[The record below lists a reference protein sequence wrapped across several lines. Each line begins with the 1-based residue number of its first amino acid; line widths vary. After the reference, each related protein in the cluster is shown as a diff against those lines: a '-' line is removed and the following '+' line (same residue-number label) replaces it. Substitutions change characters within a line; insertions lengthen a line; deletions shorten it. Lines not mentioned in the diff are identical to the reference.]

1 MKKSDDQIIVIITTK
16 VKEKLDFKQIAIN
29 HDEVLYN
36 PKKFPGLVIQI
47 KDPKATVMLYSTN
60 KIAIAGLTQI
70 SEVDQVVEKI
80 KKLLLDEG
88 VDLTD
93 PEIHIEKSKP
103 IILKICLLGDK
114 GVGKTTLMN
123 HFLEDSFNRKFQ
135 DKKEKIGVNFFETTT
150 TNIEGRKVIMQLWNI
165 IDDEK
170 FKDIQ
175 RSYLKGAKAG
185 IIIYDITKK
194 TSFKRIDEYIS
205 ILRKSKRNRDLPIM
219 LIGNKFDLKDER
231 EITNNQGIQLA
242 IKNKL
247 AGYIECSATDAKQVK
262 KAFDAISQT
271 LFRGIYLDTI
281 SKALE
286 NELTLRIL
294 IILSIFKELSLSRLS
309 KHVHK
314 SKATLSRHTRNLI
327 KLGLI
332 EATIKDIK
340 PQAGTINK
348 QYYSLK
354 KDLSYRLE
362 IENFNFVNFINMN
375 SKEKWETFNEFY
387 IKKLFTFNSISLI
400 LKRISDIALDLGK
413 IIFTDPP
420 LVKEF
425 GKYLEFLPINT
436 HFLNEKQHEKVQALL
451 GDFNLKL
458 NKILAED
465 DDSMKSYLLA
475 NMTIPILDI
484 IDLFDKPAN
493 FKLLMLGRESKNSEN
508 NTE

>member
-1 MKKSDDQIIVIITTK
+1 MKRSDDEIIVTITTK
-16 VKEKLDFKQIAIN
+16 VKEKLDFNQIAIN
-29 HDEVLYN
+29 HNEVLYN
-36 PKKFPGLVIQI
+36 PKKFPGLTIQI
-47 KDPKATVMLYSTN
+47 ENPKATVVLYSTK
-60 KIAIAGLTQI
+60 KIVIAGLMQI

-80 KKLLLDEG
+80 KKILHDEG

-93 PEIHIEKSKP
+93 PEIHIEKLKP

-123 HFLEDSFNRKFQ
+123 HFLEDSRNRKFH

-175 RSYLKGAKAG
+175 RNYLKGAKAG
-185 IIIYDITKK
+185 IIICDITNK

-231 EITNNQGIQLA
+231 EITSTQGIQLA
-242 IKNKL
+242 LKNKL
-247 AGYIECSATDAKQVK
+247 TGYIECSATDSEQIK
-262 KAFDAISQT
+262 KAFEEISQT

-294 IILSIFKELSLSRLS
+294 INLSIFKELSLSRLS

-327 KLGLI
+327 RLGLI

-354 KDLSYRLE
+354 KDLSYRLGK
-362 IENFNFVNFINMN
+362 ENFNFGNFINMN

-387 IKKLFTFNSISLI
+387 IKKLFTFNSINLI
-400 LKRISDIALDLGK
+400 SKKLSDNALDLGD
-413 IIFTDPP
+413 IIFTDPSFI
-420 LVKEF
+420 KEF
-425 GKYLEFLPINT
+425 GIYLEFLPINT
-436 HFLNEKQHEKVQALL
+436 HFLNKKQHEKVQALL
-451 GDFNLKL
+451 GDFNLNL

-465 DDSMKSYLLA
+465 DGSMKSYLLA
-475 NMTIPILDI
+475 NMTLPILDI
-484 IDLFDKPAN
+484 IDHFDKPVN
-493 FKLLMLGRESKNSEN
+493 FRLLMLEGESKNSEN
-508 NTE
+508 NIE